1 MPFCLSTG
9 TEDRCYSTVSSLSP
23 GNCCCMHTIRD
34 VSILGK
40 RPFEDRDFSKPL
52 LVLHK
57 LKCICWD
64 GASGTVW
71 ERSVQA
77 QKAMWENVLASNTA
91 VQILTEREK
100 KKQYKSMLEQTTS
113 MFFNVKELTK
123 DRVNLVDKITKADH
137 FYAKFKCIFFENTK
151 SNPWKS
157 EYITEKSTI
166 T

>member
-9 TEDRCYSTVSSLSP
+9 TEDRCYSTVSSLNP

-57 LKCICWD
+57 AKVYLLRRSIRNCVRKVSAGPKGYVRKCTGFKYCCTNPNRK
-64 GASGTVW
+64 G
-71 ERSVQA
+71 
-77 QKAMWENVLASNTA
+77 K
-91 VQILTEREK
+91 K

-151 SNPWKS
+151 SNP
-157 EYITEKSTI
+157 
-166 T
+166 